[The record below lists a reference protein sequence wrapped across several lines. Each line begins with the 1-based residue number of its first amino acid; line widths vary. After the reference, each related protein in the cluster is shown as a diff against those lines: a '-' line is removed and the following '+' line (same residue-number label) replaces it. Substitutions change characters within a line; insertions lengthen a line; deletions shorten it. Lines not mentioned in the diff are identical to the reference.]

1 MVAPDK
7 IPIVRTGAH
16 MVMIACDEDYLSSGQ
31 GIKKGV
37 EFLQIP
43 QEGLP
48 VKEIAG
54 DE

>member
-7 IPIVRTGAH
+7 IPVVGTGAH
-16 MVMIACDEDYLSSGQ
+16 MVVIAGDEYHLSSGQ

-37 EFLQIP
+37 DLLQIP
-43 QEGLP
+43 QEGLS